1 MPDLEPLPERMQ
13 MRLRLSYDPMRNPWD
28 VGLYLYGRDNRGN
41 RLRVVKPPEIEIVN
55 EQALDFVQQENMP
68 IVMIDRNDG
77 HGAALQSLMDDLWA
91 LGVRPKDVGTA
102 GHLAATQ
109 SHLADF
115 RAIASKILDVK
126 LP

>member
-1 MPDLEPLPERMQ
+1 MPQGLEPLPERMQ
-13 MRLRLSYDPMRNPWD
+13 MRLRLHYDPMRHPWD
-28 VGLYLYGRDNRGN
+28 IGLYLYGRDNRGN
-41 RLRVVKPPEIEIVN
+41 RLRVVKPPEVEIVN
-55 EQALDFVQQENMP
+55 GEDYNLTQQENQP
-68 IVMIDRNDG
+68 IAMIERGEND
-77 HGAALQSLMDDLWA
+77 ANLQSLMDDLWA

-115 RAIASKILDVK
+115 RAIAAKILDVK